1 MPHSPPEFDFSEIV
15 QNAKDVVI
23 VTKADTIDEPGPEII
38 YVNQAFSEMTGY
50 SAEEVIGKSPR
61 ILQSKDTEK
70 KEKLAIRRAL
80 EKKEAVRVTL
90 RNYTKLGK
98 EYWIDL
104 SILPLRDNKGNVT
117 HFASIQRDITE
128 QKNLERKLQVL
139 CRTDP
144 LTTAANRR
152 AFNEILSQEFSRF
165 KRSQKEY
172 ALIMIDIDHF
182 KSVNDEYGHAVGDQ
196 VLIEVTERC
205 KDNLRY
211 HDIVARLGGEEFCV
225 LLPYTNAKHAEG
237 IAERLRGKIE
247 SMPIIS
253 EGSRIT
259 VTVSVGISLVC
270 SDDSDGHDAM
280 QRADQKLLEAK
291 KNGRNQV
298 CA

>member
-23 VTKADTIDEPGPEII
+23 VTKADPIDEPGPEII

-61 ILQSKDTEK
+61 ILQSKDTEI

-104 SILPLRDNKGNVT
+104 SILPLRDNNGNVT

-165 KRSQKEY
+165 KRSQKVHM
-172 ALIMIDIDHF
+172 LQ
-182 KSVNDEYGHAVGDQ
+182 KTQ
-196 VLIEVTERC
+196 V
-205 KDNLRY
+205 
-211 HDIVARLGGEEFCV
+211 
-225 LLPYTNAKHAEG
+225 
-237 IAERLRGKIE
+237 
-247 SMPIIS
+247 S
-253 EGSRIT
+253 
-259 VTVSVGISLVC
+259 
-270 SDDSDGHDAM
+270 
-280 QRADQKLLEAK
+280 
-291 KNGRNQV
+291 
-298 CA
+298 

>member
-1 MPHSPPEFDFSEIV
+1 
-15 QNAKDVVI
+15 
-23 VTKADTIDEPGPEII
+23 
-38 YVNQAFSEMTGY
+38 
-50 SAEEVIGKSPR
+50 
-61 ILQSKDTEK
+61 
-70 KEKLAIRRAL
+70 L

-104 SILPLRDNKGNVT
+104 SILPLRDNNGNVT

-225 LLPYTNAKHAEG
+225 LLPYTNAKYAEG

>member
-23 VTKADTIDEPGPEII
+23 VTKADPIDEPGPEII

-61 ILQSKDTEK
+61 ILQSKDTEI

-104 SILPLRDNKGNVT
+104 SILPLRDNNGNVT

-225 LLPYTNAKHAEG
+225 LL
-237 IAERLRGKIE
+237 RSLRRTLEVCHLNSRRVSGKCR
-247 SMPIIS
+247 M
-253 EGSRIT
+253 
-259 VTVSVGISLVC
+259 
-270 SDDSDGHDAM
+270 M
-280 QRADQKLLEAK
+280 M
-291 KNGRNQV
+291 N
-298 CA
+298 